1 MKFIFIYRI
10 IHYLCEKLNDMPQTF
25 EQMQFSHEL
34 QQGQDFEDD
43 DNYSHQYKRQPSHLD
58 PDSNEQ
64 EYELD
69 N

>member
-1 MKFIFIYRI
+1 
-10 IHYLCEKLNDMPQTF
+10 MPQTF

-69 N
+69 NN